1 MVSHFLYTY
10 SVYTYI
16 YIHTHFFFSWLV
28 KSVQCFKHDPHWA
41 IKEVME
47 IFSSLAR
54 KESCGNT
61 MGNGSDAEMGE
72 ENKFIGD

>member
-1 MVSHFLYTY
+1 MCIH
-10 SVYTYI
+10 TYI
-16 YIHTHFFFSWLV
+16 YTHTFFFSWLV